1 MNKRLRQ
8 QIADT
13 YPMCPTDEEL
23 ATPEQTAHEMAEAD
37 PFETAGFTVDDV
49 AEYLRE
55 LAAERGIEPRRLLLY
70 YTDALPMHYVGF
82 DARDRRWY
90 MIPAAPMGSAAWAQ
104 RKPYRGNY
112 TLHRARPTVIEKFYQ
127 PPAEP
132 QPADEDAEVETVA
145 MTLDEA
151 AEELGYQATQPVS
164 QLVTAGRLHEYI
176 PPGVQGWETSNRVL
190 VTRESVE
197 AYKQSRRKKRG
208 AVDE

>member
-1 MNKRLRQ
+1 LNKRTRQ

-23 ATPEQTAHEMAEAD
+23 ATPEQTAHEMAEAA
-37 PFETAGFTVDDV
+37 PFAAVGFTVDDL

-70 YTDALPMHYVGF
+70 YTDALPAHYVAF
-82 DARDRRWY
+82 DVRDRRWY

-112 TLHRARPTVIEKFYQ
+112 TLRRVRPTVIEKFYQ
-127 PPAEP
+127 PPGEP
-132 QPADEDAEVETVA
+132 EPADKDAEVETVA

-176 PPGVQGWETSNRVL
+176 PPGVQGWESSNRVL

-197 AYKQSRRKKRG
+197 AYKQAKAKRRGR
-208 AVDE
+208 V